1 MKFSLIG
8 GIATLCVVS
17 LVACSPKKSPS
28 TAPIAPPEVYVTEV
42 IQQDTP
48 IQREWVSTLD
58 GSANVDIRARVQGY
72 LVKQC
77 YQEGTVVKTGD
88 VLFQIDPRPLEAALA
103 QAKAALAKAQAAAVN
118 AALEEQRQT
127 QMFKANATSTAN
139 RDSAVQNS
147 AAAKAE
153 VDAQNAA
160 VDQAQLNLEY
170 CKITSPVDGIA
181 GNALPGV
188 GDLVG
193 PSDAQALTTVS
204 TVDPIKATFQLSEQ
218 EYIKVAEKIN
228 EALQGE
234 KINYGKSTLELILAD
249 ESVLAQKGHFI
260 KVNRQVDTKTGTIEI
275 GTSFPNAGNL
285 MRPGQFAR
293 VRAVVKIKK
302 GAILVPQRAVNEL
315 QGSYQVAVVGADG
328 KVDIRSVKAAETVGS
343 LWLIDEGLKPGDTV
357 VVDGFQ
363 KVRQG
368 APVTALP
375 WVNTLTKTEA
385 K

>member
-1 MKFSLIG
+1 MKFSLFG

-17 LVACSPKKSPS
+17 LVACSPKMSPS
-28 TAPIAPPEVYVTEV
+28 AAPAAPPDVYVTDV

-153 VDAQNAA
+153 VDAQSAA

-315 QGSYQVAVVGADG
+315 QGSYQIAVVGADG

-343 LWLIDEGLKPGDTV
+343 LWLIDEGLKPGDKV

>member
-1 MKFSLIG
+1 MKLSLIG
-8 GIATLCVVS
+8 GVATLCVAG
-17 LVACSPKKSPS
+17 LLACSPKKSPN
-28 TAPIAPPEVYVTEV
+28 TAAATPPEVYVTEV

-48 IQREWVSTLD
+48 IRREWVATLD

-72 LVKQC
+72 LTKQC
-77 YQEGTVVKTGD
+77 YMEGTVVKAGD
-88 VLFQIDPRPLEAALA
+88 LLFEIDPRPLEAALA
-103 QAKAALAKAQAAAVN
+103 QAKADLAKAQAAAVN
-118 AALEEQRQT
+118 AAQEEQRQA
-127 QMFKANATSTAN
+127 QMFKSNATSTAN

-153 VDAQNAA
+153 VDARSAA

-193 PSDAQALTTVS
+193 PGDTQALTTVS

-218 EYIKVAEKIN
+218 EYIKVAERIN
-228 EALQGE
+228 EALLGE
-234 KINYGKSTLELILAD
+234 KANFRKSTLELILAD
-249 ESVLAQKGHFI
+249 ESVLTQKGHFI
-260 KVNRQVDTKTGTIEI
+260 KINRQVDAKTGTIEI
-275 GTSFPNAGNL
+275 GTAFPNVGNL
-285 MRPGQFAR
+285 LRPGQFAR
-293 VRAVVKIKK
+293 VRAVVKTKQ

-343 LWLIDEGLKPGDTV
+343 LWLIDEGLKPGDKV

-375 WVNTLTKTEA
+375 WANTKPEA